1 MNKMKKLLSI
11 SLLCASMIVFSQ
23 NIKFGVKANVIY
35 NASKPEWKQLVGAA
49 EQLIA
54 DQGKSSVGYN
64 IGMSLKV
71 DLPITSLFL
80 MPELYYTTFKSS
92 TNFNNVELTAKS
104 NRVDLPV
111 LLGYN
116 ILGDKLGIFAG
127 PVASYNLSTDNQFAD
142 FKENATK
149 EFTIGYQ
156 LGAQVM
162 ISNLILNARYEGAF
176 SKDQRE
182 FINSNLNQT
191 LRYDSRP
198 SLFLIGAGV
207 KF

>member
-1 MNKMKKLLSI
+1 MKKLLSI

-198 SLFLIGAGV
+198 SLFLIGAVV

>member
-1 MNKMKKLLSI
+1 MKRFFGAMLMVLSI
-11 SLLCASMIVFSQ
+11 TAYSQ
-23 NIKFGVKANVIY
+23 NVKFGVKANAIY
-35 NASKPEWKQLVGAA
+35 NASNPTWKELKTVG
-49 EQLIA
+49 EQLLA
-54 DQGKSSVGYN
+54 DQGKSSIGYN
-64 IGMSLKV
+64 VGLSLKF
-71 DLPITSLFL
+71 DLPITSLFV

-92 TNFNNVELTAKS
+92 VDYNGVELSAKS

-116 ILGDKLGIFAG
+116 ILGDTLGVFIG
-127 PVASYNLSTDNQFAD
+127 PVASYNLSKDNTFGN
-142 FKENATK
+142 FKENAVK
-149 EFTIGYQ
+149 EFTVGYQ

-182 FINSNLNQT
+182 FINSQNT
-191 LRYDSRP
+191 TTTTIRYDNRP